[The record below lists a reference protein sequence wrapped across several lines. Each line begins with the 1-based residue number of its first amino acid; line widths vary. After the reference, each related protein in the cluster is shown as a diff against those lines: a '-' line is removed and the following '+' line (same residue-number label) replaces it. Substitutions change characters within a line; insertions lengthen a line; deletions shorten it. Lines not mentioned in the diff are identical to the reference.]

1 MAAEETVEYLLD
13 SPDGL
18 QLLTQGGYSDQD
30 ALRRR
35 LLSIIG
41 DS

>member
-1 MAAEETVEYLLD
+1 MAAEETVEYLLE